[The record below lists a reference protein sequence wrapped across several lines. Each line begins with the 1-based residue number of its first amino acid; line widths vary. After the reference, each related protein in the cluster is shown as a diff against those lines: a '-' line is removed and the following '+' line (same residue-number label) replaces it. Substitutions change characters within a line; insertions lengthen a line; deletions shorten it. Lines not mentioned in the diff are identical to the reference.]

1 MCCVAATIESEVV
14 EGEEGTL
21 ILLMDP
27 GQYRNLE
34 ETVKDETQVADPD
47 LGSVP
52 ITRDAPGAN

>member
-1 MCCVAATIESEVV
+1 MV